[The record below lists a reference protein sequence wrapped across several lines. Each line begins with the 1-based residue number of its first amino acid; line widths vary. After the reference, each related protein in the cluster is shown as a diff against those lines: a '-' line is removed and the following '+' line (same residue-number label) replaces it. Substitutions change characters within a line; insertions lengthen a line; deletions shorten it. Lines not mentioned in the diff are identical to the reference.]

1 MVSLPIPVREDNT
14 PHPSSMGSQERLTMD
29 KREAFF
35 RVGEKLFS
43 QYGYRDVSIEDIAQ
57 AAGMGTG
64 SFYNYFPSKEA
75 FYGAIIDTIERQGM
89 EKTDRILGRL
99 QSPVN
104 KLKAIARFTTLGI
117 RRNPILRGIITRD
130 RKYIYPGLEA
140 RLATKESLADYI
152 ENAIGGI
159 IREGSDKRVFRSGL
173 FHDPKAMV
181 VSIYNA
187 ILLNLDDGNVEEL
200 IDDLLVLVERGLKR
214 RIRLRRKD
222 ERRDRRRRSDAF
234 ALEP

>member
-1 MVSLPIPVREDNT
+1 M
-14 PHPSSMGSQERLTMD
+14 QERLQMD
-29 KREAFF
+29 KREAFIL
-35 RVGEKLFS
+35 VGEKLFS
-43 QYGYRDVSIEDIAQ
+43 KNGYRDVSIEDITR

-75 FYGAIIDTIERQGM
+75 FYSTIIDIIEKQGI
-89 EKTDRILGRL
+89 EKTERILNRL

-117 RRNPILRGIITRD
+117 QRNPILRGIITRD

-140 RLATKESLADYI
+140 RLSAKESLA
-152 ENAIGGI
+152 EHLEKAIGEI

-173 FHDPKAMV
+173 YRNPKAMMI
-181 VSIYNA
+181 SIYNA
-187 ILLNLDDGNVEEL
+187 ILLNLDSENIEDL
-200 IDDLLVLVERGLKR
+200 IDDLLLLVERGLKR

-222 ERRDRRRRSDAF
+222 ERRDRRRRANQ
-234 ALEP
+234 LLINP